1 MTARYGLPDRL
12 FNPIAFAVRLAW
24 ETSAPNEAFH
34 NGTDVQTITALWKV
48 RVSKDRH
55 TDLLAPWEAEELLR
69 VVQDGIEANAAWLSV
84 GDRYFED
91 DFQDALDLELY
102 SEEIVAS
109 LTEIIVSG
117 SVVV

>member
-12 FNPIAFAVRLAW
+12 FNPIAFAVRIAW
-24 ETSAPNEAFH
+24 ETSSPNEAFY
-34 NGTDVQTITALWKV
+34 NGTDVQTITALWKI

-55 TDLLAPWEAEELLR
+55 TDLLAPWEAGELLR

-102 SEEIVAS
+102 GEEIVAS
-109 LTEIIVSG
+109 LTEITVSE
-117 SVVV
+117 SLVV